1 MLPADFHLENRFYYS
16 RLNQSEKNLYVFM
29 VELLLK
35 RQRKFLY
42 VFNAE
47 SYENEEKY
55 KGIPSYSFMNNSEFA
70 SVFSVFEAIRW
81 DCPEFYFISM
91 GDLEWG
97 DDFIVTI
104 GANQCPYT
112 DEEMDEIDKRL
123 YGILHNFDHITDPFE
138 LELEVHDYIT
148 RNFDYEHRFAPYDV
162 ESHHG
167 REYEEIFTPVS
178 LIKTGRGV
186 CGGFIRLAQF
196 IFQRRGLEVVNV
208 LATAGDVGDKEEH
221 SWLAIKLDGHY
232 YHLDITFN
240 EGSTIDKTC
249 APYEYFNV
257 PTDEIIDSHD
267 FTADAYPEI
276 VCDHTD
282 YCYYNKFGLFFET
295 YEQITSGVE
304 KHLDSI
310 DFKQG
315 ETYHFY
321 FKHPRSFE
329 LEKTSRAIWRAI
341 TNKKISLVDN
351 EFSYDDTDG
360 YFVLE
365 YVFNKFI

>member
-16 RLNQSEKNLYVFM
+16 RLNPSEKHLYVFM

-35 RQRKFLY
+35 RQRQFLY
-42 VFNAE
+42 TFDAQIF
-47 SYENEEKY
+47 STCEEY
-55 KGIPSYSFMNNSEFA
+55 KGLPS
-70 SVFSVFEAIRW
+70 FSYKDESDDINYYTVFEAIRW

-91 GDLEWG
+91 GDLDWNNLIITLG
-97 DDFIVTI
+97 T
-104 GANQCPYT
+104 NQCPYT
-112 DEEMDEIDKRL
+112 DEEMDEIDNKL

-148 RNFDYEHRFAPYDV
+148 RNFDYEYNFAPEDT

-186 CGGFIRLAQF
+186 CGGIIRLAQF
-196 IFQRRGLEVVNV
+196 IFQRRGLEVVNI
-208 LATAGDVGDKEEH
+208 LAKAGEEGNKHEH
-221 SWLAIKLDGHY
+221 SWLGIKLGGHY

-240 EGSTIDKTC
+240 EGSTNDKTL

-257 PTDEIIDSHD
+257 PTDEILDSHD
-267 FTADAYPEI
+267 FTAEDYPEI
-276 VCDHTD
+276 ICDHTE
-282 YCYYNKFGLFFET
+282 YNYYNKFGLYFET
-295 YEQITSGVE
+295 YEQITLGVE

-310 DFKQG
+310 PFKHG

-321 FKHPRSFE
+321 FKHPRS
-329 LEKTSRAIWRAI
+329 LDVEKITTALWRAI
-341 TNKKISLVDN
+341 EHKKIVLFER
-351 EFSYDDTDG
+351 EFAYDDTDG

-365 YVFNKFI
+365 YQFDKFE